1 MFDYQTVTNFLKNKL
16 QIYLQVSEQIL
27 PLINNNKQMT
37 IGKQITQQREK
48 QQVTTAELAKRSGVS
63 TYMIKLVET
72 KNQNASVKLLERI
85 ASALGCELII
95 NLKSK

>member
-1 MFDYQTVTNFLKNKL
+1 
-16 QIYLQVSEQIL
+16 
-27 PLINNNKQMT
+27 MT

-72 KNQNASVKLLERI
+72 KNQNASVKLLEKI

-95 NLKSK
+95 NLKTK

>member
-1 MFDYQTVTNFLKNKL
+1 
-16 QIYLQVSEQIL
+16 
-27 PLINNNKQMT
+27 MT
-37 IGKQITQQREK
+37 IGNQITQQREK

>member
-1 MFDYQTVTNFLKNKL
+1 MFDYQSVTNFLKNNL
-16 QIYLQVSEQIL
+16 QIYLQLSEQIL

-95 NLKSK
+95 NLKTK

>member
-1 MFDYQTVTNFLKNKL
+1 MFDYQAITNFLKNNL
-16 QIYLQVSEQIL
+16 QIYLQLSEQIL

-63 TYMIKLVET
+63 TYMIKIVET
-72 KNQNASVKLLERI
+72 KNQNASVKLLEKI

-95 NLKSK
+95 NLKTK

>member
-1 MFDYQTVTNFLKNKL
+1 
-16 QIYLQVSEQIL
+16 
-27 PLINNNKQMT
+27 MT
-37 IGKQITQQREK
+37 IGKQITQQRKK

-95 NLKSK
+95 NLKTK

>member
-1 MFDYQTVTNFLKNKL
+1 MQL
-16 QIYLQVSEQIL
+16 SGEIL

-95 NLKSK
+95 NLKTK

>member
-1 MFDYQTVTNFLKNKL
+1 MFDYQSVTNFLKNNL
-16 QIYLQVSEQIL
+16 QIYLQLSEQIL

-72 KNQNASVKLLERI
+72 KNQNASVKLLEKI

-95 NLKSK
+95 NLKTK

>member
-1 MFDYQTVTNFLKNKL
+1 MFDYQAITNFLKNNL
-16 QIYLQVSEQIL
+16 QIYLQLSEQVL

-48 QQVTTAELAKRSGVS
+48 QQVTTAELAKKSGVS

-95 NLKSK
+95 NLKTK

>member
-1 MFDYQTVTNFLKNKL
+1 MFDYQAVTNFLKNNL
-16 QIYLQVSEQIL
+16 QIYLQVSKQIL

-95 NLKSK
+95 NLKTK

>member
-1 MFDYQTVTNFLKNKL
+1 LFDYQTVTNFLKNKL

>member
-1 MFDYQTVTNFLKNKL
+1 
-16 QIYLQVSEQIL
+16 
-27 PLINNNKQMT
+27 MT

-95 NLKSK
+95 NLKTK

>member
-1 MFDYQTVTNFLKNKL
+1 MFDYQAVTNFIKNKL
-16 QIYLQVSEQIL
+16 QIYLQVSKQIL

-85 ASALGCELII
+85 ASALGCKLII
-95 NLKSK
+95 NLKTK